1 MIHGIGTDVVQ
12 VERVEKIFARHGGRF
27 VEHLLMPQERAA
39 FDGHKRP
46 VRFLAMRFAA
56 KEAIVKA
63 MGTGFA
69 GGMWIRDCGVAPN
82 ALGKPEIIWS
92 ERGRERCAELG
103 IGEGHVTLT
112 DEAGLV
118 VAVAVL
124 MKGDPAIK

>member
-1 MIHGIGTDVVQ
+1 MIYGIGTDVVQ
-12 VERVEKIFARHGGRF
+12 MERVQKIFDRHGERF

-39 FDGHKRP
+39 FGDHRRP

-63 MGTGFA
+63 MGTGFS

-92 ERGRERCAELG
+92 DRGQERCEELG

-124 MKGDPAIK
+124 MRK